1 MLTDLFIENMIGQE
15 IGDFK
20 VTAYDSK
27 GKFIDVEKEDLRG
40 KWSVFFFY
48 PGDFTFVCPTE
59 LEDLAENYEKFQ
71 KIGCDVYS
79 VSTDSEFVHKAWHD
93 ESKAIGK
100 VPFTMLSDRTR
111 QLGDMFGVYV
121 PEEGQNLRGTFIINP
136 DLKISA
142 YEIHDMGIGRDA
154 LSLLRKVEASQFVF
168 EHGDK
173 VCPAKWAPGDETLTP
188 GIDLVGKI

>member
-20 VTAYDSK
+20 VTGYHD
-27 GKFIDVEKEDLRG
+27 GKFIEVEKEDLRG

-59 LEDLAENYEKFQ
+59 LQDLAENYKKFQ
-71 KIGCDVYS
+71 EIGCEIYS
-79 VSTDSEFVHKAWHD
+79 ISTDSEFVHKEWKEKSPAV
-93 ESKAIGK
+93 SK
-100 VPFTMLSDRTR
+100 VEFPMLSDRTR
-111 QLGDMFGVYV
+111 VLGDMFGVYV
-121 PEEGQNLRGTFIINP
+121 PEEGQDLRGTFIINP
-136 DLKISA
+136 DLKVTA

-154 LSLLRKVEASQFVF
+154 MSLLRKVEASQFVF

-173 VCPAKWAPGDETLTP
+173 VCPAKWAPGEDTLTP
-188 GIDLVGKI
+188 GIDLVGEI

>member
-1 MLTDLFIENMIGQE
+1 MNLIGFKVE
-15 IGDFK
+15 DFK
-20 VTAYDSK
+20 SPVLVGSHFEELTAK
-27 GKFIDVEKEDLRG
+27 DLEG

-79 VSTDSEFVHKAWHD
+79 ISTDSEFVHKAWHD

-100 VPFTMLSDRTR
+100 VNFTMLSDRTR